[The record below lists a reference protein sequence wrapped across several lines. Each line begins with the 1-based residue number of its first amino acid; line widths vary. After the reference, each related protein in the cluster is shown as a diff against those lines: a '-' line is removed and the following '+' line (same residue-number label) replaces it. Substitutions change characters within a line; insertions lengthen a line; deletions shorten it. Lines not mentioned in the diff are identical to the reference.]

1 MTTRIMSQAGVR
13 RTGMTTMLRLSYT
26 SVAAGLFVV
35 MIIANVVVN
44 PAAFQAGN
52 ILGTIGLAG
61 PPILAAV
68 AITPAILA
76 GGGGIDLSVG
86 PLMSLVGAVVVV
98 VGIGNLGIT
107 NPGVLIPMALGVGA
121 VSGLIN
127 GLLVAVVRLQ
137 PIVATLG
144 TYLAYI
150 GLTLVLAPQPTGS
163 VPAWLSSMASTGS
176 VPMLVII
183 LTLWGL
189 FTRTPMYKQL
199 MATGGDDRAAFAA
212 GVPVT
217 RVRISAYV
225 MTGLLGSVAGLS
237 LTALLGSVDPNAGT
251 QFTLL
256 AVAAVALGGVSLAG
270 GRGGMTGAV
279 IGGINIFL
287 IQNLLTYFNKSAFVE
302 QLVYGIVLVLAI
314 CGNALTARWGGKAA

>member
-1 MTTRIMSQAGVR
+1 VTARVMGQAGVR
-13 RTGMTTMLRLSYT
+13 RAGMTTVLRLSYT

-35 MIIANVVVN
+35 MIIVNVVVN

-52 ILGTIGLAG
+52 ILGTVGLAG
-61 PPILAAV
+61 PTILAAV
-68 AITPAILA
+68 AITPAILV

-107 NPGVLIPMALGVGA
+107 NPGVLIPMALGVGL

-144 TYLAYI
+144 TYLACI

-163 VPAWLSSMASTGS
+163 VPGWLASMASTGS
-176 VPMLVII
+176 VPLLVIT
-183 LTLWGL
+183 LALWGL
-189 FTRTPMYKQL
+189 FTRTPLYKQL
-199 MATGGDDRAAFAA
+199 MATGDDDRAAFAA

-251 QFTLL
+251 PFTLL

-314 CGNALTARWGGKAA
+314 CGNALTARWGGKKA